1 MHAHPSSE
9 KTIAMEQIFRK
20 NIYILSIDLKPQ
32 YPIMHHTQVELNLN
46 SIQIRVG

>member
-1 MHAHPSSE
+1 
-9 KTIAMEQIFRK
+9 MEQIFRK

-32 YPIMHHTQVELNLN
+32 YPIMHHTQVELVMHHTQVELNLN